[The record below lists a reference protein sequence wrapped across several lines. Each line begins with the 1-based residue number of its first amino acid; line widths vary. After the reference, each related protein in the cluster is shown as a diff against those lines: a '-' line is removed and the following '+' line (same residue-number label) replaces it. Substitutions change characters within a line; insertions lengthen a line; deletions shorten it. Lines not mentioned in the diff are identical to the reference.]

1 MILMR
6 LTKED
11 GSVVSDVPTTTTAA
25 GQGFFEVQS
34 ISFSTDQTL
43 NIGAASSGAGA
54 GKITFNPF
62 SFTMPSG
69 ALDAIMFA
77 MQASG
82 QAFKTMEVQII
93 HAPSGSA
100 AGPSTSA
107 SETFNMK
114 LVAVKTISWSADASG
129 GNTQFSLE
137 YGSLVIAAPSGAATG
152 GGGGKTIIGGW
163 NKVNNQQDLIPV
175 TKLSQ

>member
-1 MILMR
+1 MIVIR
-6 LTKED
+6 LTNSD
-11 GSVVSDVPTTTTAA
+11 GSVVSAVPTTTTAA

-34 ISFSTDQTL
+34 ISFSTEQTL

-69 ALDAIMFA
+69 SLDAIMFT

-93 HAPSGSA
+93 HAPSP
-100 AGPSTSA
+100 GPTTPA

-129 GNTQFSLE
+129 SNTQFSLE
-137 YGSLVIAAPSGAATG
+137 YGSLVVAAPSGATG
-152 GGGGKTIIGGW
+152 AGTGKTIIGGW
-163 NKVNNQQDLIPV
+163 NKVSNQADLTPV
-175 TKLSQ
+175 TKLA